1 MYGSTTCVF
10 PLVPR
15 VPDSNK
21 GFSWMIHLLSMY
33 CPIRREVVDNKNGG
47 TRLTSSNI
55 VKGVR
60 DTVNTCEEFVIVN
73 V

>member
-15 VPDSNK
+15 VPDSNR
-21 GFSWMIHLLSMY
+21 GFSNMIHLLSMY
-33 CPIRREVVDNKNGG
+33 CPTRREVVNNENGRA
-47 TRLTSSNI
+47 RLTGSDI
-55 VKGVR
+55 VEGVR
-60 DTVNTCEEFVIVN
+60 DTINTREEVVIVD

>member
-15 VPDSNK
+15 VPDSNR
-21 GFSWMIHLLSMY
+21 GFSKMIHLLSMY
-33 CPIRREVVDNKNGG
+33 CPTRHEAVDNKNGRA
-47 TRLTSSNI
+47 RLTGSNI
-55 VKGVR
+55 VESVR
-60 DTVNTCEEFVIVN
+60 DTINTCEEIIIVD